1 VGAIAIWNRLR
12 YYRRSFGTRQT
23 AKLYGARAIRR
34 PTIQFRVPEM
44 PHTISC
50 RPTEPD
56 LFTICHVFVERDCD
70 VPIPLAPR
78 LIVDAGA
85 NVGYVSVYYANQ
97 FPEAEIVALEPD
109 LGNLAVAE
117 RNCAPYSRIELL
129 RAGLW
134 PRDTALRIVDP
145 NVKSWMFQVREAS
158 EEETE
163 TVEGISIATLLR
175 RTGHE
180 RIDILKLDIEG
191 SEEPLF
197 ASPDCQDWLP
207 SVDVIVVETHGE
219 ASERAVSDAMREASF
234 TLIARHPRRG
244 DTYVNPRLRA
254 LIRPSASP

>member
-1 VGAIAIWNRLR
+1 MGVIAIWNRLR

-23 AKLYGARAIRR
+23 AMLYGARALRR
-34 PTIQFRVPEM
+34 PMIQFRVPGIQH
-44 PHTISC
+44 PILC

-56 LFTICHVFVERDCD
+56 RFTICHVFVEHDCD
-70 VPIPLAPR
+70 VHIPLAPR

-85 NVGYVSVYYANQ
+85 NVGYVSAYYANL
-97 FPEAEIVALEPD
+97 FPEADIVGLEPD
-109 LGNLAVAE
+109 LGNLDVAE
-117 RNCAPYSRIELL
+117 RNCAPYPRVQLL

-134 PRDTALRIVDP
+134 PRDSALRIVDP
-145 NVKSWMFQVREAS
+145 SVKSWVFQVREAS

-175 RTGHE
+175 RSGHE

-197 ASPDCQDWLP
+197 ASPDCQEWLP

-219 ASERAVSDAMREASF
+219 ASERAVSEAMKEASF
-234 TLIARHPRRG
+234 SLFETHPRRG
-244 DTYVNPRLRA
+244 DTYVNPRLRE
-254 LIRPSASP
+254 LTRR